1 MISLSLKLG
10 LIYFILAFTCG
21 CLWCLSAAHERKT
34 PEQRRQLVLPS
45 VTCSGRH
52 LKAVFGPLVRRNIHV
67 TDLTGALIPVPRSEG
82 SCGVKR
88 GPHKN
93 QTVFFISRYASCY
106 TQVQGSE
113 VVIPLHVQLKGEDR
127 WFRVNISCPLI
138 KRLIQRTR
146 LMPTSYPGNCDM
158 QRALRVDCGHPDIS
172 SESCYKLKCCYDP
185 GDLTCYYKLNSCSL
199 DGHVVF
205 SVKATDTDPPVD
217 PSRLIVK
224 DRPQCSPVLT
234 TSDTAVFKIGDM
246 DCGARMKVDGNVMIY
261 EMEVEEH
268 PTQSTTKHSSLS
280 LQVECEYNRS
290 DLQHEA
296 DIWSFYAVTNPPPAV
311 ALGTIRVQMR
321 IATDASFTSFFSEDQ
336 LPVTL
341 PLREVAFVEVSIAQP
356 SPDPTLSLR
365 VRDCF
370 AYPASK
376 HSVWTL
382 LYDGCPNLLD
392 NMRSSVPVDNQGKTN
407 FHSQIRRF
415 DVKIFTFL
423 DPHTGHPSEEEMYFY
438 CLVEICTQDVDC
450 AQKCSILSSEGERQ
464 RREAVPPSGYIQLI
478 SLGPLL
484 LRQNDTNPEDHP
496 CEKFKKMFWIT
507 VYILSGVGA
516 ALVLILLFIMCKNI
530 RKSQNAEEQ
539 QGLESQSD
547 NEQ

>member
-1 MISLSLKLG
+1 MFDS
-10 LIYFILAFTCG
+10 
-21 CLWCLSAAHERKT
+21 
-34 PEQRRQLVLPS
+34 
-45 VTCSGRH
+45 
-52 LKAVFGPLVRRNIHV
+52 
-67 TDLTGALIPVPRSEG
+67 
-82 SCGVKR
+82 
-88 GPHKN
+88 
-93 QTVFFISRYASCY
+93 
-106 TQVQGSE
+106 QGSE

-146 LMPTSYPGNCDM
+146 LMPTCEWRQWRNTVPE
-158 QRALRVDCGHPDIS
+158 ALRVDCGHPDIS
-172 SESCYKLKCCYDP
+172 SESCYKLKCFFTF
-185 GDLTCYYKLNSCSL
+185 LSAYYFSACSL

-246 DCGARMKVDGNVMIY
+246 DCGARMKVKMWFSFNY
-261 EMEVEEH
+261 KCRH
-268 PTQSTTKHSSLS
+268 FHSVRDI

-321 IATDASFTSFFSEDQ
+321 IATGTKIPNASFTSFFSEDQ

-450 AQKCSILSSEGERQ
+450 AQKCSILCEYIVSL
-464 RREAVPPSGYIQLI
+464 SGLYVL
-478 SLGPLL
+478 
-484 LRQNDTNPEDHP
+484 
-496 CEKFKKMFWIT
+496 C
-507 VYILSGVGA
+507 YILIFPVLSKHLRVRDKEEKLCLH
-516 ALVLILLFIMCKNI
+516 LVT
-530 RKSQNAEEQ
+530 S
-539 QGLESQSD
+539 S
-547 NEQ
+547 